1 MLQNYTSSMILLYST
16 LHISNIKLD
25 LNCRKTFTEHIQPPY
40 FAEPS
45 QAEEMATCSKWTW
58 AEAGPEVFFLK
69 DKWRHQ
75 RLATASTMFICLI
88 PTVRTEKKNHFA
100 STEEFSRIPSFASND
115 FFNFELQ
122 QDDTHFKYK
131 STKRWNWLVF
141 FSEVLSS
148 VHTDVDIQS
157 CPVFQTPPPTIVS
170 QQSAAPQP
178 LGAEYVTG
186 GSTSTTT
193 STFIILLSTTLLP
206 LLLQLW
212 VVQQSWSKGL
222 WSQVT
227 RKSYHTQMQIADKS
241 VFFCD
246 LTHCQSN
253 KRSSCGKEQ

>member
-1 MLQNYTSSMILLYST
+1 M
-16 LHISNIKLD
+16 
-25 LNCRKTFTEHIQPPY
+25 
-40 FAEPS
+40 
-45 QAEEMATCSKWTW
+45 
-58 AEAGPEVFFLK
+58 
-69 DKWRHQ
+69 
-75 RLATASTMFICLI
+75 
-88 PTVRTEKKNHFA
+88 
-100 STEEFSRIPSFASND
+100 
-115 FFNFELQ
+115 
-122 QDDTHFKYK
+122 
-131 STKRWNWLVF
+131 F

-241 VFFCD
+241 VFSVISPTANPTKEAAVERNNKNGSCSFEEVLFTAHYNDISRELRINEQQINKKAESESETCPNATNA
-246 LTHCQSN
+246 LISCCSQS
-253 KRSSCGKEQ
+253 S